1 MIIRLDDKKE
11 YDNIGEKAKSIMR
24 MKRKGFCVP
33 DGIVLDEEI
42 FEDIF
47 LQSPRKE
54 EFEKC
59 LSELNINNIEIISK
73 KMQGII
79 EEYEMPDLMWREIK
93 GFLDKNKKYAVRSS
107 SSKEI

>member
-73 KMQGII
+73 KMHGLSDMQS
-79 EEYEMPDLMWREIK
+79 MMAKNWR
-93 GFLDKNKKYAVRSS
+93 LRSL
-107 SSKEI
+107 